1 MKLVFPNIEEQ
12 KLKSNPNLVFNK
24 SLKTLK
30 KKNEK
35 LLIFTTEGENG
46 KLFIGVPFGVKASN
60 KESFPFPGSLS
71 MSSGLISVRTTPCSN
86 SMMSLGCSL

>member
-30 KKNEK
+30 KKEWKIINFYHGRRK
-35 LLIFTTEGENG
+35 
-46 KLFIGVPFGVKASN
+46 
-60 KESFPFPGSLS
+60 
-71 MSSGLISVRTTPCSN
+71 R
-86 SMMSLGCSL
+86 